1 MSMQLCSEIMDV
13 HKNTIKY
20 RINMVCDAL
29 GHAISSPVASS
40 RLTVALALRR
50 ILEKGR

>member
-1 MSMQLCSEIMDV
+1 V

-29 GHAISSPVASS
+29 GHAINSPVATS